1 MYFSVGLHGQ
11 ATSSSPSLSGAPM
24 LCMHGTN
31 SPSAPSTSAAARPI
45 RVMIFMLTTAYGES
59 VICTPSWAIG
69 EPSGPML
76 NGTTYIV
83 RPAIDP
89 ANRPRRIGIISLGS
103 IQLLVGPGILLAARA
118 DEGPLL
124 HAGDVARIA
133 ARKVAARPLLRI
145 EPDEGACLD
154 ELLAEGVVLGIRAVA
169 PMHVRRGAQLDHLF
183 HPGDKP
189 AMLDPVRCVHDPS
202 MPRRPRL
209 APDDDILYLI
219 AIGHQSRSCSVSRAR
234 AQLLR

>member
-1 MYFSVGLHGQ
+1 MYFSVGLQGQ
-11 ATSSSPSLSGAPM
+11 ATSCSPSRSGAPT

-31 SPSAPSTSAAARPI
+31 SPSAPSTSAAGRPI

-103 IQLLVGPGILLAARA
+103 IQLLVGPASSSLRAQMKVRSSTRATSLASLR
-118 DEGPLL
+118 
-124 HAGDVARIA
+124 
-133 ARKVAARPLLRI
+133 ARKLRGRFSGF
-145 EPDEGACLD
+145 EPDEGARLD
-154 ELLAEGVVLGIRAVA
+154 ELLAQGVVFGIRAVA
-169 PMHVRRGAQLDHLF
+169 PMDVRRRAEFGHLF
-183 HPGDKP
+183 HPGDEP
-189 AMLDPVRCVHDPS
+189 AVLDPVRCVHDPS
-202 MPRRPRL
+202 MPVLLPRHQVPAVMASL
-209 APDDDILYLI
+209 ASLL
-219 AIGHQSRSCSVSRAR
+219 GRSRI
-234 AQLLR
+234 